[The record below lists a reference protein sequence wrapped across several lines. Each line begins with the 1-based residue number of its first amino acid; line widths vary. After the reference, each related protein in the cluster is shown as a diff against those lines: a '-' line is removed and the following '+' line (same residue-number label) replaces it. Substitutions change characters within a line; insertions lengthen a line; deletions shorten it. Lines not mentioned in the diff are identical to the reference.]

1 MDPLF
6 VGSESLFGFYRFSSW
21 VCEEEPG
28 LAFGG
33 GNLLD
38 ILGNSS
44 APKIIRSGILMLGS
58 TASMPLIACRTVDI
72 SHIPEEQA
80 SNAY

>member
-1 MDPLF
+1 MDLLF
-6 VGSESLFGFYRFSSW
+6 VGGESLFGFYRFSCW

-33 GNLLD
+33 GDPLG

-44 APKIIRSGILMLGS
+44 APKIRHSGIPMLGS
-58 TASMPLIACRTVDI
+58 TVSMPRIAYRTVDI
-72 SHIPEEQA
+72 SRIPEEQA